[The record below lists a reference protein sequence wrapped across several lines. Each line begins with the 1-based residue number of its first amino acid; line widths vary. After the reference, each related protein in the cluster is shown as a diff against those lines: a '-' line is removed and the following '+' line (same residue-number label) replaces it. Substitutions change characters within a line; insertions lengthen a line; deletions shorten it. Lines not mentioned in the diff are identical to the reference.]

1 MKINIC
7 GFYNKLSRLI
17 SNHLGKI
24 AQPLGL
30 FCVCL
35 VFVFVLCVVV
45 FILSGILII
54 CWDPFSIQVKKAESN
69 AFLWNNFNLYG
80 IIVSVFAFFS
90 MIFTFWAYIS
100 QSRTERNTRNASVD
114 DQVNRFKDFA
124 RHEYRNLVVVMATAV
139 KFFSKENQ
147 SNGYS
152 TAYPSEIHILKLQAG
167 PDDFVLDI
175 DSQIAETVSEMRL
188 VLRNFNIEIKVAC
201 KHLQRPGIN
210 KDVLY
215 RDYDNLIFKPLSLVK
230 KACEMEADMN
240 IKREDGNAQDD
251 EKEKRVKVIVYRSI
265 EIMLTVHLK
274 NLKDS
279 LVYFLRGFNKSE
291 SDSSLIVPESYV
303 PYFEMLAKSHYMLFE
318 CDKTKALERSFR
330 KLFGDEQKKNEELK
344 SLLYTCNF
352 DQYIRD
358 FKFEEHI
365 NGILEVLPDLQKIS
379 PNNFKWFEQY
389 KDTLNKIKE
398 KKEFDFMQF
407 FPLML
412 KMDVIAKLPEMG
424 MVNYE

>member
-1 MKINIC
+1 MREKICSKFKETSNARI
-7 GFYNKLSRLI
+7 FTYLI
-17 SNHLGKI
+17 PILACI
-24 AQPLGL
+24 IL
-30 FCVCL
+30 
-35 VFVFVLCVVV
+35 VFVLCMLVLC
-45 FILSGILII
+45 LSNK
-54 CWDPFSIQVKKAESN
+54 WESCIPSKMVSDYN
-69 AFLWNNFNLYG
+69 ESDDRVSFFWNDFNFYG
-80 IIVSVFAFFS
+80 IVATVLAFFS
-90 MIFTFWAYIS
+90 LWYTFRAYRS
-100 QSRTERNTRNASVD
+100 QSLTERNTRNASVD

-167 PDDFVLDI
+167 PDDFVLDV

-188 VLRNFNIEIKVAC
+188 LLRNFNIEIKVAC

-230 KACEMEADMN
+230 KVCEMEADMN
-240 IKREDGNAQDD
+240 MKEEKDVS
-251 EKEKRVKVIVYRSI
+251 KEKREHVEALVNRSK
-265 EIMLTVHLK
+265 EIMLTVHLE

-279 LVYFLRGFNKSE
+279 LVDFLRGFNNRE
-291 SDSSLIVPESYV
+291 SAGDLLVPESYS
-303 PYFEMLAKSHYMLFE
+303 PYFEMLAESKNLLFE

-330 KLFGDEQKKNEELK
+330 KLFEDEQKKDEELK
-344 SLLYTCNF
+344 PLPYTCNF
-352 DQYIRD
+352 DQYKPD
-358 FKFEEHI
+358 FKFKEHI
-365 NGILEVLPDLQKIS
+365 NAILEVLPDLQKIS
-379 PNNFKWFEQY
+379 EKNFEWFEQY

-398 KKEFDFMQF
+398 EKEFDFMQF

>member
-147 SNGYS
+147 SNGHRI
-152 TAYPSEIHILKLQAG
+152 AYPSEIHILKLQAG

-175 DSQIAETVSEMRL
+175 DSQIAATVSEMRL
-188 VLRNFNIEIKVAC
+188 VLRNFNIEINVAC

-240 IKREDGNAQDD
+240 MKEEKDVS
-251 EKEKRVKVIVYRSI
+251 KEKKEHVEALVNRSK
-265 EIMLTVHLK
+265 EIMLTVHLE

-279 LVYFLRGFNKSE
+279 LVDFLRGFNNRE
-291 SDSSLIVPESYV
+291 SAGELLVPESYS
-303 PYFEMLAKSHYMLFE
+303 PYFEMLAESKNLLIE

-330 KLFGDEQKKNEELK
+330 KLFEDEQKKDEELK
-344 SLLYTCNF
+344 PLPYTCNF
-352 DQYIRD
+352 DQY
-358 FKFEEHI
+358 KPGFEFMEHI
-365 NGILEVLPDLQKIS
+365 DGILEILPHLKNIS
-379 PNNFKWFEQY
+379 PEHFEWFEQY